1 MVVSQLQFDPGQTAP
16 DSVSCRCSLQEYIR
30 MATQVDLKPTLD
42 FLKGLIPNNNRAWFQ
57 AHKSDFDKASQAFE
71 AFVVALI
78 DELAPTEDL
87 RGVSPKEC
95 IFRIYR
101 DVRFS
106 KDKTPYKT
114 HMSAY
119 IAPGGRKA
127 MAVGYYIQISP
138 GGESIIAGG
147 LHEPD
152 PKRLAKFRQVIER
165 DPRPFK
171 KIIGAKAFR
180 EYFGEVEGEKLATA
194 PRGYSKDHPEIEL
207 LRMKQITAY
216 HRIPDRQL
224 LAPDLVK
231 ETVKGLKLM
240 KPFLVY
246 LDSIR

>member
-1 MVVSQLQFDPGQTAP
+1 MGV
-16 DSVSCRCSLQEYIR
+16 RI
-30 MATQVDLKPTLD
+30 DLKPALE
-42 FLKGLIPNNNRAWFQ
+42 FLKGLKRNNNRAWFQ
-57 AHKSDFDKASQAFE
+57 AHRADFDNASQAFE
-71 AFVVALI
+71 DFVAAVI
-78 DELAPTEDL
+78 DELAPTEGL
-87 RGVSPKEC
+87 RGISPKDC
-95 IFRIYR
+95 IFRIHR

-114 HMSAY
+114 HMGAY
-119 IAPGGRKA
+119 IAPGGRKS

-138 GGESIIAGG
+138 DGGSIIAGG

-152 PKRLAKFRQVIER
+152 PKRLAKFRQAIER

-171 KIIGAKAFR
+171 KIVGAKAFR

-194 PRGYSKDHPEIEL
+194 PRGYSRDHPEIEL
-207 LRMKQITAY
+207 LRMKQITVF

-224 LAPDLVK
+224 LAPGLVK
-231 ETVKGLKLM
+231 ETVKGFKLM

>member
-1 MVVSQLQFDPGQTAP
+1 MGV
-16 DSVSCRCSLQEYIR
+16 RI
-30 MATQVDLKPTLD
+30 DLKPALE
-42 FLKGLIPNNNRAWFQ
+42 FLKGLKRNNNRAWFQ
-57 AHKSDFDKASQAFE
+57 AHRADFDNASQAFE
-71 AFVVALI
+71 DFVAAVI
-78 DELAPTEDL
+78 DELAPTEGL
-87 RGVSPKEC
+87 RGISPKDC
-95 IFRIYR
+95 IFRIHR

-114 HMSAY
+114 HMGAY
-119 IAPGGRKA
+119 IAPGGRKS

-138 GGESIIAGG
+138 DGGSIIAGE

-152 PKRLAKFRQVIER
+152 PKRLAKFRQAIER

-171 KIIGAKAFR
+171 KIVGAKAFR

-194 PRGYSKDHPEIEL
+194 PRGYSRDHPEIEL
-207 LRMKQITAY
+207 LRMKQITVY

-224 LAPDLVK
+224 LAPGLVK
-231 ETVKGLKLM
+231 ETVKGFKLM

>member
-1 MVVSQLQFDPGQTAP
+1 MAVVPTSTKRRLREHESMG
-16 DSVSCRCSLQEYIR
+16 
-30 MATQVDLKPTLD
+30 TQVDLKSTLE
-42 FLKGLIPNNNRAWFQ
+42 FLKGLKRNNNRTWFQ
-57 AHKSDFDKASQAFE
+57 AHRAEYDEASLAFE
-71 AFVVALI
+71 AFVGVLI
-78 DELAPTEDL
+78 DELRPTERL
-87 RGVSPKEC
+87 GALSPKDC

-119 IAPGGRKA
+119 IAPGGRKS

-138 GGESIIAGG
+138 DGESIIAGG